1 MSICVLIRLLT
12 CPPGY
17 GVYSF
22 ERGTIMFKKVLR
34 WTPIVTITLGI
45 MMWLGLHLATDGSGN
60 VDNFAFVSNPDAFA
74 MSDILSK
81 FGHSSNDH
89 LFTNLLVLV
98 LYCTIG
104 ELLLG
109 RKKFICGILA
119 IMAAQLAIQELI
131 GDFYSIG
138 ASGWLA
144 ATPGLMLL
152 GAILKVRETGEGVGC
167 MGFPYMMYVPMIAM
181 VVWDI
186 QHLNSGDNV
195 GHDAH
200 LIGHAIGGVF
210 AVVAVVLSAITAIA
224 EVKELLRQRAHR
236 KAWAA
241 RRALA
246 TV

>member
-1 MSICVLIRLLT
+1 
-12 CPPGY
+12 
-17 GVYSF
+17 
-22 ERGTIMFKKVLR
+22 MFKKIMR
-34 WTPIVTITLGI
+34 WVPVTTIILGI
-45 MMWLGLHLATDGSGN
+45 MMWLGLHLATNGSGDI
-60 VDNFAFVSNPDAFA
+60 DNYSLVSNSSAFA
-74 MSDILSK
+74 MSDILSM
-81 FGHSSNDH
+81 FGHSSNEH

-109 RKKFICGILA
+109 SKRFLCGIVV
-119 IMAAQLAIQELI
+119 IMTAQVVIQEVI
-131 GDFYSIG
+131 GDFYGIG

-167 MGFPYMMYVPMIAM
+167 MGFPYMIYVPMLAM

-186 QHLNSGDNV
+186 QHLSAGDGI
-195 GHDAH
+195 GHDSH
-200 LIGHAIGGVF
+200 LIGHSVGGVF

-224 EVKELLRQRAHR
+224 EAKELLRQRAHR